1 MKHYLLVFVALVL
14 GILPATAQPS
24 LTLDDVRTTYQ
35 SLDGVEATFTQ
46 VVGSEF
52 AGDSTRIEGTVTL
65 SGDRYRVETPG
76 QTVVTDGETTWI
88 YSPADSQVVVDDA
101 AADEGPIT
109 PETFLDESAQ
119 QYEVTERR
127 TQAVEGTPHV
137 VLSLASTTSEARF
150 REASLW
156 VRRSDR
162 LVTRLRATDL
172 NGATFD
178 LRLRDLQVNPSLSD
192 STFSFRPPDDI
203 EVVDLRRGD

>member
-1 MKHYLLVFVALVL
+1 MKHSLLAFVALVL
-14 GILPATAQPS
+14 GVLPAPAQPS
-24 LTLDDVRTTYQ
+24 LTLEDVRDTYQ
-35 SLDGVEATFTQ
+35 SLDGMEASFTQ

-119 QYEVTERR
+119 QYEVTDRR
-127 TQAVEGTPHV
+127 TQTVAGTPHV
-137 VLSLASTTSEARF
+137 VLSLTSTTSEARF
-150 REASLW
+150 RDASLW
-156 VRRSDR
+156 VRQADR

-192 STFSFRPPDDI
+192 STFSFRPPGDI
-203 EVVDLRRGD
+203 EVVDLREGD